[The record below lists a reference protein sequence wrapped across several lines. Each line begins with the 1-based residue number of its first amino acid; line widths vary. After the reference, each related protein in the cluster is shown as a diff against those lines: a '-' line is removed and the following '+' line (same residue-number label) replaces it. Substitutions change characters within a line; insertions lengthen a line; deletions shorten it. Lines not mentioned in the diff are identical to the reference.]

1 MAEFDSAPPVPFLL
15 IQLRVARAL
24 VGRAKI
30 NVVWGIFSFVSFR
43 ARLLSFEYQEV
54 GAADDNQLI
63 RKAENGKELYAMSA
77 GVYCVGA
84 RHMCC

>member
-1 MAEFDSAPPVPFLL
+1 MGRNGRIPLVPFLL
-15 IQLRVARAL
+15 IQLCANCALL
-24 VGRAKI
+24 VGETNKCRM
-30 NVVWGIFSFVSFR
+30 GEIFIFVSDPLF
-43 ARLLSFEYQEV
+43 FEYQEV